1 MGLHRP
7 LGLLSNATLSWQ
19 QSGVGID
26 PLGRESS
33 NCDDSTFLVYMVL
46 NTDIIMREIKLR

>member
-1 MGLHRP
+1 MDLHRP

-19 QSGVGID
+19 QSGVGM
-26 PLGRESS
+26 ESS

-46 NTDIIMREIKLR
+46 NIDIIMREI